1 MGCRV
6 FRISS
11 RSPLTASLYI
21 MGIRGVTLS
30 SRRAGPR
37 RAAQG
42 RAAAMIVS
50 ELRQLSGC
58 FPKSST
64 VHGRPE
70 CAAAQDLSSI
80 CLRDSF
86 IVIAADLSRRAGP
99 WGGLGSVGMPTIGK
113 KLGHAGHVGRRGPT
127 VSMTCDMRRLSFD
140 ARKTPLGGILDQP
153 AVRNPRISTKLPRAD
168 HHLPSVQLPR
178 GASWGP
184 GLPRSCQ
191 GTQSVMLI
199 GLGAP
204 ALPGGTSVRACPAA
218 GTQCL
223 RPPGGSHLSKNG
235 LDPSAQPE
243 RSPAAGRRG

>member
-1 MGCRV
+1 
-6 FRISS
+6 
-11 RSPLTASLYI
+11 
-21 MGIRGVTLS
+21 
-30 SRRAGPR
+30 
-37 RAAQG
+37 
-42 RAAAMIVS
+42 MIVS

-153 AVRNPRISTKLPRAD
+153 AAAPGSAQNSLALTIIS
-168 HHLPSVQLPR
+168 HLCSCLGGPAGGLACLAAVKAPS
-178 GASWGP
+178 
-184 GLPRSCQ
+184 RSC
-191 GTQSVMLI
+191 
-199 GLGAP
+199 
-204 ALPGGTSVRACPAA
+204 
-218 GTQCL
+218 
-223 RPPGGSHLSKNG
+223 
-235 LDPSAQPE
+235 
-243 RSPAAGRRG
+243 